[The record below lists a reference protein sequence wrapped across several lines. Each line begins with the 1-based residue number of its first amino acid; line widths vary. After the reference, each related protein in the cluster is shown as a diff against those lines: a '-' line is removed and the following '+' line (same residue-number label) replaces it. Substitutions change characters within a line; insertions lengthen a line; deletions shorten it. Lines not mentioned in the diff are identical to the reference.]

1 MNCQDISSIAELA
14 VAVEAAARKI
24 PLFAHFGEFGRFLFG
39 LQT

>member
-14 VAVEAAARKI
+14 MEMEASTRKI
-24 PLFAHFGEFGRFLFG
+24 PLFAHFGEFGKFLFG